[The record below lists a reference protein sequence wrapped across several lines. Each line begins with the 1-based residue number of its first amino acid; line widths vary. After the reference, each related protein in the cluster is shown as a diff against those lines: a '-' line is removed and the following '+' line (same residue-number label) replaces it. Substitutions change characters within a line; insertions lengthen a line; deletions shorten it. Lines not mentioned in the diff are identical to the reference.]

1 MITPNRLAGSAEMAG
16 GDLEEHVMRWLQVAT
31 SLLQLSPAKRGAA
44 ARVLQLDLLQED
56 QPKPEGSTSS
66 KDKPKPFNRVQSVP
80 VDGSA
85 GSALGGGKAQAK
97 GKEEPPHLAIKDILK
112 PSKRLTLHPFKRTAQ
127 EQEAAAV
134 ALGAGACDGLGVG
147 LAKDS
152 VDRTKGSTKS
162 ALARRPP
169 FSVSS
174 SDVLCACMHVYM
186 YACMHIGMHVCLYT
200 IV

>member
-1 MITPNRLAGSAEMAG
+1 MAG

-44 ARVLQLDLLQED
+44 ARVLQLGLLQED

-66 KDKPKPFNRVQSVP
+66 KDKPKLFNRVQSVP
-80 VDGSA
+80 VDSSA

-134 ALGAGACDGLGVG
+134 ALGAGAGDGLGVG

-152 VDRTKGSTKS
+152 VDGTKVNTKS
-162 ALARRPP
+162 ALARRPSL
-169 FSVSS
+169 SVSS
-174 SDVLCACMHVYM
+174 SDVLCVCMYT
-186 YACMHIGMHVCLYT
+186 CTHVC
-200 IV
+200 I